1 VKQPIEV
8 TVLALLV
15 LAAGGIFWRQA
26 HAPPTTPLHAKQQ
39 AEKHATADPSC
50 VYKCQSAA
58 VELGCSRGDRCAEL
72 CAKLATA
79 TVCKPQVER
88 FILCFVNEPNRG
100 WRCDEDGT
108 PVLGHSCEPE
118 QNAVADCMM
127 RNNRKL

>member
-1 VKQPIEV
+1 MKQPIEV
-8 TVLALLV
+8 SLAGVLV
-15 LAAGGIFWRQA
+15 VAAGAIFWRQA
-26 HAPPTTPLHAKQQ
+26 HAPPTPHAPAPAHAQKQ
-39 AEKHATADPSC
+39 AAADPTC

-58 VELGCSRGDRCAEL
+58 AELGCSRGDRCAEL

-88 FILCFVNEPNRG
+88 FIQCFVNEPNRG

-108 PVLGHSCEPE
+108 PVLGHICEPE
-118 QNAVADCMM
+118 QNAVGDCMM